1 MEGWRDQLLWKSRLE
16 IERFQQRHYEEAVAA
31 IRRHSSQSPAI
42 GLILGSGLSS
52 LAEEVEAPTAIP
64 YCEIAHF
71 PCSTVAGHGGRLIL
85 GELEGHHVAV
95 MQGRA
100 HFYEGYSMQ
109 RVTFPVRVMKWLGVE
124 TLFVTNAAGGLNPQ
138 FQVGDL
144 MLIADHIN
152 LPGMA
157 GLNPLV
163 GPNDSTF
170 GPRFPDMTQ
179 AYDAELRLIARRI
192 AEEQELPLHEGIYA
206 MLAGPSF
213 ETPAEVR
220 LLRSF
225 GADAVGMSTVPE
237 VLVARHCGLR
247 VLGLSGITNIAIS
260 DSFSTQTVS
269 HEHVLDAGRILA
281 PRIARL
287 IRGVLR
293 SLPRQQNIGYC
304 LGER

>member
-1 MEGWRDQLLWKSRLE
+1 MENQ
-16 IERFQQRHYEEAVAA
+16 RFEQRHYEEAVAA
-31 IRRHSSQSPAI
+31 IKRRSSQSPTI
-42 GLILGSGLSS
+42 GLILGSGLGS
-52 LAEEVEAPTAIP
+52 LVEEIGAPTAIP

-71 PCSTVAGHGGRLIL
+71 PCSTVAGHDGRLIL
-85 GELEGHHVAV
+85 GELEGHHVVV

-109 RVTFPVRVMKWLGVE
+109 RVTFPVRVMKLLGVE

-152 LPGMA
+152 LPGMV
-157 GLNPLV
+157 GINPLL
-163 GPNDSTF
+163 GPNDPAF

-179 AYDAELRLIARRI
+179 AYDSVLRLIARRI
-192 AEEQELPLHEGIYA
+192 AAEENLPLHEGIYA

-225 GADAVGMSTVPE
+225 GADAVGMSTAPE

-260 DSFSTQTVS
+260 DPSATQLVS

-293 SLPRQQNIGYC
+293 NLPRQQSN
-304 LGER
+304 

>member
-1 MEGWRDQLLWKSRLE
+1 ME
-16 IERFQQRHYEEAVAA
+16 IERFRLRHYEEAVAV
-31 IRRHSSQSPAI
+31 IRRYSSQSPTV

-52 LAEEVEAPTAIP
+52 LAEEIGAPTAIP
-64 YCEIAHF
+64 YREIAHF
-71 PCSTVAGHGGRLIL
+71 PCSTVAGHDGRLIL
-85 GELEGHHVAV
+85 GELEGHPIVV

-109 RVTFPVRVMKWLGVE
+109 RVTFPVRVMKLLGVQ
-124 TLFVTNAAGGLNPQ
+124 TLLVTNAAGGLNPR

-144 MLIADHIN
+144 MLISDHIN

-157 GLNPLV
+157 GLNPLL
-163 GPNDSTF
+163 GPNDSAF

-179 AYDAELRLIARRI
+179 AYDVALRLIARRI
-192 AEEQELPLHEGIYA
+192 AEEQGLPLHEGIYA

-220 LLRSF
+220 LLRAF

-247 VLGLSGITNIAIS
+247 VLGLSGITNVAIS
-260 DSFSTQTVS
+260 DSSSAQGVS

-293 SLPRQQNIGYC
+293 NLPRQQSNGYC
-304 LGER
+304 FGER